1 MTYRTTI
8 RVVVLFVTLPLLSA
22 SIFAQFNV
30 PIPKIPKITKTTPKP
45 TQVQTRSETADPTSA
60 TTPTEEE
67 TSMAANAKSDECTS
81 DWWVK
86 TMAEDIAETR
96 TEAEEFK
103 PGLRDYYVST
113 LSDRQNKFLEAALSK
128 TRRQN
133 WYKDANLDAV
143 KSGCMDK
150 LLDDLAK
157 VAHKTLPGYTG
168 PAGYILGTPAEKK
181 LLLGAIDDIAGA
193 KVLKVGLKQA
203 NWLID
208 KNNYGLP
215 TARYK
220 HGVIWAQYPNNDT
233 GYCWIFWVNLLQDYS
248 GGGTYGASYGNYI
261 SRAVAGCPA
270 AK

>member
-1 MTYRTTI
+1 MTYRTTFLT
-8 RVVVLFVTLPLLSA
+8 VVFFAFLTLFSA
-22 SIFAQFNV
+22 SAFAQFTV
-30 PIPKIPKITKTTPKP
+30 TIPKIPKITKTTPKP
-45 TQVQTRSETADPTSA
+45 TPAQTQPESTQTTTSTRS
-60 TTPTEEE
+60 
-67 TSMAANAKSDECTS
+67 SDEEPSSAPAAKGDQCAS

-96 TEAEEFK
+96 KEAEEFK
-103 PGLRDYYVST
+103 PGMRDYYVST

-128 TRRQN
+128 SRRQD

-168 PAGYILGTPAEKK
+168 PAGYTLGTAAEKK
-181 LLLGAIDDIAGA
+181 LLLGAINDIAGA
-193 KVLKVGLKQA
+193 KVLKVGLKQP

-208 KNNYGLP
+208 KNDYGLP

>member
-1 MTYRTTI
+1 MKRDSIAQLFTI
-8 RVVVLFVTLPLLSA
+8 LAMVLFLA
-22 SIFAQFNV
+22 GYGMAQF
-30 PIPKIPKITKTTPKP
+30 PSSLPKIPKIRKTEPKP
-45 TQVQTRSETADPTSA
+45 TPSRDEPKSAEPEPSASTSNES
-60 TTPTEEE
+60 TTPTP
-67 TSMAANAKSDECTS
+67 TASRDECSS

-96 TEAEEFK
+96 KEAEEFK
-103 PGLRDYYVST
+103 PGSRDYYVST

-133 WYKDANLDAV
+133 WFKDANLDAV
-143 KSGCMDK
+143 KTRCMNK
-150 LLDDLAK
+150 LLDDLAG

-168 PAGYILGTPAEKK
+168 PAGYTLGTAAEKK
-181 LLLGAIDDIAGA
+181 LLLGTINDIAGA
-193 KVLKVGLKQA
+193 KVLKVGLKQPT
-203 NWLID
+203 WLID

-220 HGVIWAQYPNNDT
+220 HGVIWAQYPDNDT
-233 GYCWIFWVNLLQDYS
+233 GYCWIFWVNLVQDYA